1 MTTSLLQKSQLKQG
15 NILKQI
21 KVEGEVDKGR
31 EVIVRCETTTFL
43 KWKGFES
50 QLMISTKI
58 CERI

>member
-1 MTTSLLQKSQLKQG
+1 MPTSLQQSQLKKG

-31 EVIVRCETTTFL
+31 EVIVCCETATL
-43 KWKGFES
+43 KKWKGFES
-50 QLMISTKI
+50 QMMIWTKS

>member
-1 MTTSLLQKSQLKQG
+1 MTTSLQQSQLKRG

-31 EVIVRCETTTFL
+31 EVIVCCKTAPL

-50 QLMISTKI
+50 QMAIWTKI